1 MKFNR
6 KDEPLDLGVYWHF
19 DCRLADELPED
30 NVVRL
35 RFLVDVVLGAVAFA
49 LLLLCAWFAYTNGTL
64 GGSIADWERR
74 LAANQKEAEDLRKLQ
89 QSTNSTAKR
98 IDQAYELAGSPFLTS
113 LLLLDLGRTRPA
125 DISLESIAL
134 SETTLVVRGSVN
146 QPSDRATQLLSRYI
160 DILRQEPALSAH
172 FKDII
177 LSAFDRV
184 GLQGDA
190 QTFEITMRKK

>member
-6 KDEPLDLGVYWHF
+6 KDEPLDLGLYWHF
-19 DCRLADELPED
+19 DCRLAGELPED

-35 RFLVDVVLGAVAFA
+35 RFLVDVVLGAIAFG
-49 LLLLCAWFAYTNGTL
+49 LLLLSAWIFYTNGAL
-64 GGSIADWERR
+64 ANSIADWEQR
-74 LAANQKEAEDLRKLQ
+74 LASQHKEAESLRQLQ
-89 QSTNSTAKR
+89 QTTNSTAKR
-98 IDQAYELAGSPFLTS
+98 IDQAYELAGAPYLAS

-125 DISLESIAL
+125 DITLETISL
-134 SETTLVVRGSVN
+134 SETTLVLRGTLN

-160 DILRQEPALSAH
+160 DTLRQEPLLSAH

-177 LSAFDRV
+177 LSSFDRV
-184 GLQGDA
+184 GPQGDA